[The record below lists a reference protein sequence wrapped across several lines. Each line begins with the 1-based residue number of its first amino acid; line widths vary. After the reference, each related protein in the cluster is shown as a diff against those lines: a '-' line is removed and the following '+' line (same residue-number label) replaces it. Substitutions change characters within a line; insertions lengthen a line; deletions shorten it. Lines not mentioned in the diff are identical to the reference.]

1 MNRTDQTSPSQIA
14 PLPEPL
20 SPDLPTIEQLVSLCL
35 PDYLRIVEP
44 DSARHMDL
52 SSCEI
57 LPAPPEPADR
67 LVRAQVSSRRGLTI
81 HVRVLIEPDPLPA
94 EDVPARLLSVLQ
106 EAALPYGAPI
116 LLSIFSLNGDSPG
129 VGLESA
135 TLSSLLNI
143 EFIRAY
149 YTAWCLSSSSA
160 DSHLQRP
167 EPLAWALA
175 PYMHSPTRTQP
186 ELFAAARDR
195 ALAAE
200 LPDDLRGALLSF
212 LPPDVR

>member
-67 LVRAQVSSRRGLTI
+67 LVRAQVTSRRGMTI
-81 HVRVLIEPDPLPA
+81 HVRVLIEPKPLPA
-94 EDVPARLLSVLQ
+94 GDVPARLLSVLD
-106 EAALPYGAPI
+106 EAALPFGAPI
-116 LLSIFSLNGDSPG
+116 LLSILSLNGGRPG
-129 VGLESA
+129 VHLESA
-135 TLSSLLNI
+135 TISPFRDLDFVRVFYAEWS
-143 EFIRAY
+143 
-149 YTAWCLSSSSA
+149 LSSSSA